1 MLGDGHSSVKRR
13 KKSGLKSEHSKRQVA
28 GFFSFG
34 CRAHLERGPASGGL
48 LLHPRWWA
56 IGAPRKKTNAIG
68 SCALVDVGVVG
79 MVFFRASLVYRWR
92 KRKKKEER
100 ENVWLAYSPSPVTSC
115 VRTRS
120 ELPSTRDHNESIR
133 PGDRSTRSFV
143 KWRTGVDFLIEQWS
157 ETLNCR
163 DSWVKWVKTLV

>member
-1 MLGDGHSSVKRR
+1 MLGDGRSSVKRKKKVGWNRNIR
-13 KKSGLKSEHSKRQVA
+13 KDRLP

-34 CRAHLERGPASGGL
+34 CRAHLERGPASGGTTTTPSL
-48 LLHPRWWA
+48 VGHRSCQE
-56 IGAPRKKTNAIG
+56 KTNAIG

>member
-34 CRAHLERGPASGGL
+34 CRAHLERGPASGGTTTTPSL
-48 LLHPRWWA
+48 VGHRSCQE
-56 IGAPRKKTNAIG
+56 KTNAIG

-100 ENVWLAYSPSPVTSC
+100 ENV
-115 VRTRS
+115 
-120 ELPSTRDHNESIR
+120 
-133 PGDRSTRSFV
+133 
-143 KWRTGVDFLIEQWS
+143 
-157 ETLNCR
+157 
-163 DSWVKWVKTLV
+163 